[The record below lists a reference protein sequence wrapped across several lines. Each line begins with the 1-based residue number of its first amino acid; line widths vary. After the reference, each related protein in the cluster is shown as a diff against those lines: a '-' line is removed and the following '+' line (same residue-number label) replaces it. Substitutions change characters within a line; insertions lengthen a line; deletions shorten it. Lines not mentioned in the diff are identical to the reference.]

1 MPRFPRTVATRLFP
15 AGLCALFVS
24 QALFAQTTVRSIKVL
39 GGKDAVEIEV
49 ESSGK
54 LVPQTQALTGPDRLV
69 IDFPNATPGGELR
82 SQSVNVGEIKD
93 LRVGLFQSKP
103 PVTRV
108 VLDLRTAQTYE
119 IFPNGRTTIIK
130 VKGSGEAQGQTS
142 ASLNDSSAEPVRRPG
157 LVEANYTKRIEPVA
171 VSNHPGAY
179 SSPAQPKFSQP
190 ASNRPVANAVSNDA
204 PSRVVN
210 AAPPKPALEV
220 AFQDGLLTIHSNKAT
235 LSEVLFAVQQ
245 RTGAEVS
252 IAAGA
257 EQEKV
262 VAEIGPA
269 PAQQVL
275 TQLLNG
281 SKFNYLLL
289 NAVND
294 PQRLDRV
301 ILTPR
306 PDRVFSPPAP
316 AMAQMTPPP
325 DNTPQ
330 MDPQPAYVPPPPQAQ
345 PVNRGAPGAQGEGKP
360 DDTDSDQ

>member
-1 MPRFPRTVATRLFP
+1 MLIFSRTIVSRLLLAGLLTPLAASSLLAQTSVRTV
-15 AGLCALFVS
+15 
-24 QALFAQTTVRSIKVL
+24 KVL
-39 GGKDAVEIEV
+39 GSKDAVEIEV
-49 ESSGK
+49 EASDRII
-54 LVPQTQALTGPDRLV
+54 PQTQVLTGPDRLV
-69 IDFPNATPGGELR
+69 IDFPNSVPSDQLH
-82 SQSVNVGEIKD
+82 SQSVDRGEVKD
-93 LRVGLFQSKP
+93 IRVGRFQSKP

-108 VLDLRTAQTYE
+108 VLDLKSAQSYQV
-119 IFPNGRTTIIK
+119 FPNGRTVIIK
-130 VKGSGEAQGQTS
+130 VMGGRVPDTS
-142 ASLNDSSAEPVRRPG
+142 AEVDNFPPEPATRPG
-157 LVEANYTKRIEPVA
+157 LVVANYTRRAEPVS
-171 VSNHPGAY
+171 VEGTE
-179 SSPAQPKFSQP
+179 
-190 ASNRPVANAVSNDA
+190 
-204 PSRVVN
+204 RVLDVI
-210 AAPPKPALEV
+210 
-220 AFQDGLLTIHSNKAT
+220 FHDGLLGIRANKAT

-330 MDPQPAYVPPPPQAQ
+330 MDPQP
-345 PVNRGAPGAQGEGKP
+345 
-360 DDTDSDQ
+360 

>member
-1 MPRFPRTVATRLFP
+1 MRL
-15 AGLCALFVS
+15 C
-24 QALFAQTTVRSIKVL
+24 
-39 GGKDAVEIEV
+39 
-49 ESSGK
+49 
-54 LVPQTQALTGPDRLV
+54 
-69 IDFPNATPGGELR
+69 
-82 SQSVNVGEIKD
+82 
-93 LRVGLFQSKP
+93 
-103 PVTRV
+103 
-108 VLDLRTAQTYE
+108 
-119 IFPNGRTTIIK
+119 
-130 VKGSGEAQGQTS
+130 
-142 ASLNDSSAEPVRRPG
+142 PG

-171 VSNHPGAY
+171 VSNHAGAY

-210 AAPPKPALEV
+210 AAPPNPALEV

-301 ILTPR
+301 ILIFSR
-306 PDRVFSPPAP
+306 SPDRVFSPPVSGDGV
-316 AMAQMTPPP
+316 QMTCRLRTTLR
-325 DNTPQ
+325 N
-330 MDPQPAYVPPPPQAQ
+330 DPQPAYVRASFLGRSP
-345 PVNRGAPGAQGEGKP
+345 
-360 DDTDSDQ
+360 

>member
-15 AGLCALFVS
+15 GGLCALFVR
-24 QALFAQTTVRSIKVL
+24 QGLFAQTTVRSIKVL
-39 GGKDAVEIEV
+39 GGKDAVEIEM

-130 VKGSGEAQGQTS
+130 VKGSGEAQGHAS
-142 ASLNDSSAEPVRRPG
+142 ASVNDASAEPVRRPG

-179 SSPAQPKFSQP
+179 SSPAQPKFSQL
-190 ASNRPVANAVSNDA
+190 ASNRPVANAVSND
-204 PSRVVN
+204 
-210 AAPPKPALEV
+210 APPKPALEV

-281 SKFNYLLL
+281 S
-289 NAVND
+289 
-294 PQRLDRV
+294 
-301 ILTPR
+301 T
-306 PDRVFSPPAP
+306 
-316 AMAQMTPPP
+316 
-325 DNTPQ
+325 
-330 MDPQPAYVPPPPQAQ
+330 
-345 PVNRGAPGAQGEGKP
+345 
-360 DDTDSDQ
+360 